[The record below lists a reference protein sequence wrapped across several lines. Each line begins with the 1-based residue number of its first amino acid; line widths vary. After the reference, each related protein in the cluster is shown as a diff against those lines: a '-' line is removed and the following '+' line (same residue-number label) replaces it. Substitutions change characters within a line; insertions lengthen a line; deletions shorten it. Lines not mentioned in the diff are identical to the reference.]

1 MSIGRGLLVAWA
13 AGVAGCSLIPEQELP
28 ALPVAEHWRESST
41 AGEAPLP
48 SWRAMFADA
57 ELQGLI
63 ERALDHNREVR
74 LAVLRVDEARAL
86 YGVARAD
93 QWPALGVNA
102 GVQRRGVSALDSPS
116 GQSLVREQGHF
127 RLGITAFE
135 LDLWGR
141 VRALREA
148 AGQRLAASR
157 EDALSAQLGLVGE
170 VAAAYYELLA
180 HVELGGQNQ
189 ASLEQ
194 AQASARLVARRQ
206 ELGLANELE
215 LRQAD
220 ALVLNLEAE
229 LAQVQ
234 RERNLSLNRLELLVG
249 TTVDGER
256 LAGRAGDA
264 PPLLPEVAAGLPSD
278 LLLRRP
284 DIRAAEARL
293 QAFNAHIGVARAAF
307 LPSISLTGLFG
318 LSSPQLGQ
326 LFSGQA
332 REWTFSP
339 QLDLP
344 LFDMGRRFSQLD
356 LSRTQREIALV
367 EYQRAIQQAFRE
379 VADALGSSRPLAAR
393 LAAQQRLVDNEARR
407 AELAQLLYD
416 GGLSSYLEV
425 LDARRGLNSARQ
437 TLVRVRLLQATNR
450 IALYKSLGGGWP
462 LAPAE

>member
-1 MSIGRGLLVAWA
+1 MNVGRALLAAWVVGL
-13 AGVAGCSLIPEQELP
+13 AGCSLVHEQEP
-28 ALPVAEHWRESST
+28 PVLPVAERWREST
-41 AGEAPLP
+41 DDEAQLP
-48 SWRAMFADA
+48 PWRVMFADV

-63 ERALDHNREVR
+63 EQALEHNREVL
-74 LAVLRVDEARAL
+74 LAVLRIDEVRAL
-86 YGVARAD
+86 HGVAWAD
-93 QWPALGVNA
+93 QWPALGINA
-102 GVQRRGVSALDSPS
+102 GTQRRGVSALDSPS

-127 RLGITAFE
+127 RLGLTAFE

-157 EDALSAQLGLVGE
+157 EDVLSAQLGLVGE
-170 VAAAYYELLA
+170 VAATFYEYLA
-180 HVELGGQNQ
+180 NVELGGQSQ

-194 AQASARLVARRQ
+194 ARAAARLIGRRQ
-206 ELGLANELE
+206 ALGLANELE

-220 ALVLNLEAE
+220 ALVLSLEAE
-229 LAQVQ
+229 LAQTQ
-234 RERNLSLNRLELLVG
+234 RELSLSLNRLELLVG
-249 TTVDGER
+249 AAVDGDR
-256 LAGRAGDA
+256 LAGRAGDTSSM
-264 PPLLPEVAAGLPSD
+264 LSEVAPGLPSD

-293 QAFNAHIGVARAAF
+293 RAFNAHIGAARAAF

-332 REWTFSP
+332 REWSFSP

-356 LSRTQREIALV
+356 LSRAQREIALV
-367 EYQRAIQQAFRE
+367 EYQRVIQQAFRE
-379 VADALGSSRPLAAR
+379 VADALGSNRPLAAR

-407 AELAQLLYD
+407 AELAQRLYE

-437 TLVRVRLLQATNR
+437 TLVRVRLSQTTNR

-462 LAPAE
+462 SVAPE